1 MQDRIPLYPG
11 RVMLTPVPGQENT
24 FDMVRADS
32 PTQEGTQLS
41 KANLLKDATAAMF
54 GFGDD
59 AVPDEVLAFLG
70 QYAQHWWQRTNQTPV
85 SYYAEVRTKTTSEI
99 DIFFSTARK
108 ISYSTEISIDQSTGT
123 VSLVNA
129 QEITTND
136 KNTLN
141 TAIKGKYATNF
152 TGSPSTV
159 YYVESNLV
167 YEDMDLSNG
176 AAMVSGGGYAI
187 TSTLSERPS
196 GDIDY
201 VQSTDRNAYP
211 DSGIS
216 GDYEYLYLGIPFEN
230 AIDTR
235 QFEIG
240 TYVGTGESDS
250 SVTLNFLKAPKYGV
264 LIFGAQTSNN
274 IAFTILTVGKTSAG
288 VAMGNST
295 SGNTLTVDWG
305 SGNSFVKFSYSST
318 SYPERRLN
326 ASGGVYTY
334 LAF

>member
-1 MQDRIPLYPG
+1 MQDRVPLYPG
-11 RVMLTPVPGQENT
+11 RVMLTPVPGQENI

-32 PTQEGTQLS
+32 PTQEGTPLN

-54 GFGDD
+54 GLGDT
-59 AVPDEVLAFLG
+59 AVPDEVLSFLG
-70 QYAQHWWQRTNQTPV
+70 KYAQHWWQRTNQTPV

-129 QEITTND
+129 QEITTNN

-216 GDYEYLYLGIPFEN
+216 GDYEYLYLGIPFDN
-230 AIDTR
+230 AVNAPKIATGSYIGTGTYGSSNPNTISLPGTPILLVIESNFLYANDSMKNITRASYSLTVIDT
-235 QFEIG
+235 G
-240 TYVGTGESDS
+240 DS
-250 SVTLNFLKAPKYGV
+250 RIVSWY
-264 LIFGAQTSNN
+264 
-274 IAFTILTVGKTSAG
+274 
-288 VAMGNST
+288 
-295 SGNTLTVDWG
+295 
-305 SGNSFVKFSYSST
+305 SGNSADYQGNV
-318 SYPERRLN
+318 
-326 ASGGVYTY
+326 SGHTYKYTA
-334 LAF
+334 LIW

>member
-1 MQDRIPLYPG
+1 MQDRVPLYPG

-41 KANLLKDATAAMF
+41 KENLLKDATAAMF
-54 GFGDD
+54 GLDAS

-70 QYAQHWWQRTNQTPV
+70 KFNQHWWKRWEINTVLEEASRIDGYLYTGNTSAGKV
-85 SYYAEVRTKTTSEI
+85 YYSDSYTINSSGSIELI
-99 DIFFSTARK
+99 NP
-108 ISYSTEISIDQSTGT
+108 TEIT
-123 VSLVNA
+123 VGY
-129 QEITTND
+129 TTYTNFN
-136 KNTLN
+136 KL
-141 TAIKGKYATNF
+141 KGKYFYTTGACLPLTGRFWYMPSDAPDATRGGNSD
-152 TGSPSTV
+152 TSE
-159 YYVESNLV
+159 YYVKITVSEL
-167 YEDMDLSNG
+167 LF
-176 AAMVSGGGYAI
+176 VSGDPEYITASSKDTYPYSGY
-187 TSTLSERPS
+187 
-196 GDIDY
+196 ID
-201 VQSTDRNAYP
+201 
-211 DSGIS
+211 GFK
-216 GDYEYLYLGIPFEN
+216 YLYFGVPFEN
-230 AIDTR
+230 AVDTR

-240 TYVGTGESDS
+240 TYVGTGESDT
-250 SVTLNFLKAPKYGV
+250 SVTLNFLKAPTYGV

-326 ASGGVYTY
+326 ASGEVYTY